1 MVANTPNVWTPDAIA
16 ALLDR
21 NDVAVERAVVAIFNR
36 QTSDEQESESTK
48 HDNGVGFNAFHAGL
62 GSYYARW
69 IQSGRHLTGNHLDK
83 ARRMMRRY
91 VRQLAE
97 IASAQSV
104 KESANVQ

>member
-1 MVANTPNVWTPDAIA
+1 MVSNNPNWTPESIA

-21 NDVAVERAVVAIFNR
+21 NDVAVERAVLAIYRR
-36 QTSDEQESESTK
+36 QTDDEQESDTTK
-48 HDNGVGFNAFHAGL
+48 HCNGVGFNGVHAHL

-97 IASAQSV
+97 VASAHTV
-104 KESANVQ
+104 KESSNVQ